1 MPLPTPWG
9 SETGENLGD
18 LSPAP
23 ITVQSVELLQLLQP
37 SVSLSEMR
45 RVFQGSVRV
54 ELNGFGVLIMASCLF
69 YSTKHRVDA

>member
-23 ITVQSVELLQLLQP
+23 ITVQPVVLLQRLQP
-37 SVSLSEMR
+37 SGSLSE
-45 RVFQGSVRV
+45 VR
-54 ELNGFGVLIMASCLF
+54 
-69 YSTKHRVDA
+69 